1 MYESHSFKTARAPRG
16 RTDGSASSR
25 RAGWNYSLNV
35 EIQFVPIILYKS
47 RAVVKSLVP
56 GMGKILTMILLY
68 GKMMT

>member
-1 MYESHSFKTARAPRG
+1 MYESHSFKAARAAQD
-16 RTDGSASSR
+16 RTDGSVSSHK
-25 RAGWNYSLNV
+25 AGWNYSLNV
-35 EIQFVPIILYKS
+35 EIQFVPTILYKS